1 MNMKKRLL
9 YIGICLLAFVC
20 NACSDE
26 AESIEAVDTNKV
38 ELQLQLALP
47 VNEASRARV
56 TTEAGTA
63 YENYINFNEEKNYR
77 IYFFDTGNKR
87 EDTLFP

>member
-47 VNEASRARV
+47 VNEASRAKV
-56 TTEAGTA
+56 TTT
-63 YENYINFNEEKNYR
+63 ISTLMKKR
-77 IYFFDTGNKR
+77 IIGFISLIQATSI
-87 EDTLFP
+87 

>member
-47 VNEASRARV
+47 ALPAVR
-56 TTEAGTA
+56 
-63 YENYINFNEEKNYR
+63 
-77 IYFFDTGNKR
+77 
-87 EDTLFP
+87 